1 MAPRKCGPIFSLL
14 RAPDPVRASP
24 TRTARDGPCAT
35 GSARP
40 DRVIAARAD
49 GAARAYLPTLEHQ
62 SRPSHLTRGDRGR
75 LAAILPAAGGVF
87 GSELFL
93 TRDLF
98 ASEAAALRLVLRGP
112 NVKQVHRFVPPGGRA
127 DGRRLSDSRAG

>member
-1 MAPRKCGPIFSLL
+1 MDRAPLAAPDPIVSLL
-14 RAPDPVRASP
+14 REQTALLERICRA
-24 TRTARDGPCAT
+24 
-35 GSARP
+35 
-40 DRVIAARAD
+40 
-49 GAARAYLPTLEHQ
+49 LEHQ

-98 ASEAAALRLVLRGP
+98 ASEATALRLVLRGP
-112 NVKQVHRFVPPGGRA
+112 NVKQVHRFCSAGRT
-127 DGRRLSDSRAG
+127 GRRSTAI